1 LPTSSDGRI
10 EVNRVWK
17 RFRADRRRPM
27 LAEQLA
33 LAVRRAKR
41 DNPWRWVL
49 RDLDFTIEPGESVG
63 IVGTNGAGKST
74 LLKIL
79 TQVMYPTYG
88 DLTVGGQVGALIEL
102 RGGMHMDLTGRENS
116 LLYGSL
122 MGIGRKEIARRFDD
136 IVAFAQLEG
145 AIDRQVKFY
154 SSGMQM
160 RLGFAVAA
168 FTNPHVLLVDEVL
181 AVGDAWFQQRCLDRM
196 REVVQQGTTL
206 VLVSHD
212 LASVEAMCHR
222 GLWLQYGM
230 LTDDGPIREVL
241 TSYRRS
247 VEEFSS
253 EHLGHGGSVGVL
265 KVEVGGEDGRLLVS
279 HERLEATFELR
290 TQERSRGRLYLGV
303 SEGPGTPTLLV
314 STEAILE
321 EGDTRVTC
329 RIDAVPLPK
338 GRYYLWMC
346 MESVDDDQLIPWHP
360 AGTFDVFGPDLDWAP
375 LGIVRLSP
383 VHVRSDWEF
392 LESDGPDPS
401 E

>member
-1 LPTSSDGRI
+1 
-10 EVNRVWK
+10 
-17 RFRADRRRPM
+17 M
-27 LAEQLA
+27 LAEQLTMFA
-33 LAVRRAKR
+33 RRMKR

-49 RDLDFTIEPGESVG
+49 RDLEFAIEPGESVG

-79 TQVMYPTYG
+79 TQVMYPTFG
-88 DLTVGGQVGALIEL
+88 NLTVGGQVGALIEL
-102 RGGMHMDLTGRENS
+102 RGGMHPDLTGRENS

-122 MGIGRKEIARRFDD
+122 MGIGRREIARRFDD
-136 IVAFAQLEG
+136 IVSFAQLEG

-168 FTNPHVLLVDEVL
+168 YTNPHVLLVDEVL
-181 AVGDAWFQQRCLDRM
+181 AVGDAWFQQRYLDRM

-222 GLWLQYGM
+222 GLWLQNGM
-230 LTDDGPIREVL
+230 LTNDGPIREVL
-241 TSYRRS
+241 TDYRRS
-247 VEEFSS
+247 VEEFSV
-253 EHLGHGGSVGVL
+253 EHLGHGGSIGVL
-265 KVEVGGEDGRLLVS
+265 AVEVGGTDGRLLVS
-279 HERLEATFELR
+279 HERLEATFQLH
-290 TQERSRGRLYLGV
+290 TTERSRGRLYLGV

-321 EGDTRVTC
+321 EGDTQVTC
-329 RIDAVPLPK
+329 QIDNVPLPK

-392 LESDGPDPS
+392 AGVNGDKP
-401 E
+401 

>member
-1 LPTSSDGRI
+1 MLANKRSTEPAAGSYSGWPSQAI
-10 EVNRVWK
+10 EVV
-17 RFRADRRRPM
+17 
-27 LAEQLA
+27 
-33 LAVRRAKR
+33 
-41 DNPWRWVL
+41 
-49 RDLDFTIEPGESVG
+49 
-63 IVGTNGAGKST
+63 
-74 LLKIL
+74 
-79 TQVMYPTYG
+79 
-88 DLTVGGQVGALIEL
+88 
-102 RGGMHMDLTGRENS
+102 
-116 LLYGSL
+116 
-122 MGIGRKEIARRFDD
+122 
-136 IVAFAQLEG
+136 EG

-168 FTNPHVLLVDEVL
+168 YTNPHVLLVDEVL

-222 GLWLQYGM
+222 GLWLQNGM
-230 LTDDGPIREVL
+230 LTNDGPIREVL
-241 TSYRRS
+241 TDYRRS
-247 VEEFSS
+247 VEEFSV
-253 EHLGHGGSVGVL
+253 EHLGHGGSIGVL
-265 KVEVGGEDGRLLVS
+265 AVEVGGTDGRLLVS
-279 HERLEATFELR
+279 HERLEATFQLH
-290 TQERSRGRLYLGV
+290 TTERSRGRLYLGV

-321 EGDTRVTC
+321 EGDTQVTC
-329 RIDAVPLPK
+329 QIDNVPLPK

-392 LESDGPDPS
+392 AGVNGDKP
-401 E
+401 